1 MTKLQEVSDRPMIQ
15 AKIADV
21 ARSVNGRDE
30 GKLFFVIAVDGE
42 YVMLAD
48 GRGRRIE
55 KPKRKKL
62 KHTEIIGDVESR
74 TAEKLRCG
82 EKVTNA
88 DLRRGLSALTGG
100 NEETEG
106 GMQVG

>member
-1 MTKLQEVSDRPMIQ
+1 MSTIQ
-15 AKIADV
+15 DLSGNPTAQVAIADIV
-21 ARSVNGRDE
+21 RSLNGRDE
-30 GKLFFVIAVDGE
+30 GKLFFVMALDGE

-62 KHTEIIGDVESR
+62 KHVAHIGEAESR
-74 TAEKLRCG
+74 TAEKLKGG

-88 DLRRGLSALTGG
+88 DLRRGLSSLADETV
-100 NEETEG
+100 ETEG